1 MCSVGGGADERAE
14 AIAIDSSGNSYMV
27 GRFNSN
33 FIGSGNSAINPKV
46 GVQDVFVIKTTV
58 ARLALY
64 GPRGDG

>member
-33 FIGSGNSAINPKV
+33 FIGSGNSALNRV
-46 GVQDVFVIKTTV
+46 GSSVQDIFIVKFDNNGAPVWAKK
-58 ARLALY
+58 
-64 GPRGDG
+64 

>member
-33 FIGSGNSAINPKV
+33 FIGSGNSALNRV
-46 GVQDVFVIKTTV
+46 GASAQDIFAIKFDNNGAPV
-58 ARLALY
+58 WAKK
-64 GPRGDG
+64 